1 MPELQGADKTLLV
14 FPGMRH
20 ALSIDLGREKVFEDI
35 LAWAGPRV

>member
-1 MPELQGADKTLLV
+1 
-14 FPGMRH
+14 MRH